1 MKLFTSN
8 WYISVTQQS
17 KQKLLYLYLN
27 PSTKRAEL
35 EYVNICLSRVKTIIQ
50 KNSALIH
57 TELYMKSS

>member
-35 EYVNICLSRVKTIIQ
+35 EYGNICLSRVKMIIQ
-50 KNSALIH
+50 ENSVLIH
-57 TELYMKSS
+57 AELYMKSS